1 PDGWKVPT
9 WTETKSLTDDYGNAV
24 YVNSTTD
31 KRIRFNGDN
40 QGEYLYIVPRG
51 FYSTKTFGSAN
62 ASLWASTAY
71 STDAELILLMVGSKA
86 GYVGGVS
93 RTWALPVRCIQQ

>member
-1 PDGWKVPT
+1 
-9 WTETKSLTDDYGNAV
+9 V

-51 FYSTKTFGSAN
+51 FYSAKSFSGAN
-62 ASLWASTAY
+62 ASLWAGTAY
-71 STDAELILLMVGSKA
+71 TTDGTGELILLMVGSKA
-86 GYVGGVS
+86 GYVGGVA
-93 RTWALPVRCIQQ
+93 RTFALPVRCIQQ